1 MRRPPTLLIFPL
13 AAASLLVADF
23 AFGQPAPSAAP
34 QVSLSAS
41 LAPRIAEI
49 EAMLPEKPQTFA
61 PSFDNRAPWDKLAA
75 DTEFRDATFKRADY
89 MLTQPIPEV
98 TEAQW
103 DEAIRTKDRKV
114 EKVLDLR
121 RNRLAVFMLSEGM
134 QNQGKYVPAILK
146 EIETICGERSWV
158 FPAHQSFT
166 GSNDLGSAMT
176 SWSLATAIG
185 MLGDRMPDSL
195 RQTVKENISRR
206 VITPYLDQSRDASL
220 KKDWWRTNE
229 NNWNAVV
236 HAGIVGSAL
245 TTVDS
250 RAERAE
256 VLAVAISET
265 PFYLGGFAADGYSH
279 EGMGYWKYGFG
290 HFILMAETV
299 YSATSGRIDLLKDP
313 VARKLAEFP
322 LRFDVAEGIYPAFG
336 DCQLYEQQPTWIYNI
351 LSSRFGIGLPTK
363 RSLVLD
369 GTFYNFLYAWGVNL
383 GFAAES
389 AASQPEPRPLRDWF
403 ENNQVLVA
411 RTAPGVTPSL
421 GVAMKGGNNGIAHSH
436 NDLGQFVVALNGKLI
451 LTDPGMM
458 DVGGQIYGPNRYD
471 SAINNSYGHSVPVVG
486 GKLQGNGPAFG
497 AQVVDKSFSDKLD
510 SVTLSLRGGYNLF
523 AINELTRRL
532 ELDREAGR
540 ITVTDHLTAD
550 KPIAFGTGLS
560 TYGEAKEESPGV
572 WLVTRDGQTLRVTIS
587 AGGVPFSVKFEQLKD
602 KSRFGQVR
610 RLGIELTEPSA
621 DATITTVITPAS

>member
-1 MRRPPTLLIFPL
+1 MRRPPCLLVFSLCASL
-13 AAASLLVADF
+13 AAVASA
-23 AFGQPAPSAAP
+23 QPTPTPAATP
-34 QVSLSAS
+34 AVSLSAS

-61 PSFDNRAPWDKLAA
+61 PSFDNRAPWEKLAA
-75 DTEFRDATFKRADY
+75 DTEFRDATVKRADY

-98 TEAQW
+98 TDAQW
-103 DEAIRTKDRKV
+103 DEALRTRDRKV
-114 EKVLDLR
+114 EKVLDMR
-121 RNRLAVFMLSEGM
+121 RNRLAVFMLAEGM
-134 QNQGKYVPAILK
+134 LNQGKYVPAILK

-158 FPAHQSFT
+158 FPAHQYFT

-176 SWSLATAIG
+176 SWNLATAIG
-185 MLGDRMPDSL
+185 MLGDRMPASQ
-195 RQTVKENISRR
+195 RQTVKENIYRR
-206 VITPYLDQSRDASL
+206 VITPYLEQSRNASL

-256 VLAVAISET
+256 VLALAISEM
-265 PFYLGGFAADGYSH
+265 PAYLGGFAADGYSH

-299 YSATSGRIDLLKDP
+299 YSATNGKIDLLAEP

-322 LRFDVAEGIYPAFG
+322 LRFDVADGIYPAFG

-363 RSLVLD
+363 RSLILD

-383 GFAAES
+383 GFSAETAA
-389 AASQPEPRPLRDWF
+389 AQPEPRHLRDWF
-403 ENNQVLVA
+403 ENNLVFVA
-411 RTAPGVTPSL
+411 RSAPGVTPSL
-421 GVAMKGGNNGIAHSH
+421 GVAMKGGNNGIPHSH

-497 AQVVDKSFSDKLD
+497 AQLVEKSFSDKLD
-510 SVTLSLRGGYNLF
+510 SVTLNLRGGYNLF
-523 AINELTRRL
+523 AINQLTRRL
-532 ELDREAGR
+532 DFDREAGK

-550 KPIAFGTGLS
+550 KPIAFATGLS
-560 TYGEAKEESPGV
+560 TYGEAKEESAGV
-572 WLVTRDGQTLRVTIS
+572 WLVSQDGQTLRITIS
-587 AGGVPFSVKFEQLKD
+587 AGGAPFSVKLETLKD
-602 KSRFGQVR
+602 KSRFGQVK